1 MNGRQILAAFILS
14 VALAGCQ
21 AVLPDGRVPTSED
34 RFQNAWS
41 LYACCLKSSDPIE
54 TETAAGR
61 LRRVVQVI
69 DDARPKV
76 PGLIERFIDQPPSRL
91 AADPKAMWAAC
102 TLHAA
107 RTAVTQG
114 HEPAA
119 IGLLHAVLAASSE
132 AESSYYVA
140 QARAQLSLLG
150 AFTASSSSL
159 RLVSNR

>member
-1 MNGRQILAAFILS
+1 VNGQILPAFILS

-34 RFQNAWS
+34 RFQDAWS
-41 LYACCLKSSDPIE
+41 LYARCLKSSDVIE

-61 LRRVVQVI
+61 LRRAVQVI
-69 DDARPKV
+69 DDATTKV
-76 PGLIERFIDQPPSRL
+76 FGLIARFVDHPPSRL

-107 RTAVTQG
+107 HTAVTQG
-114 HEPAA
+114 HEPTA
-119 IGLLHAVLAASSE
+119 IGLLHSVLAASSE

-140 QARAQLSLLG
+140 QARAQLALLG
-150 AFTASSSSL
+150 AFAASPSSL
-159 RLVSNR
+159 RLVSSR